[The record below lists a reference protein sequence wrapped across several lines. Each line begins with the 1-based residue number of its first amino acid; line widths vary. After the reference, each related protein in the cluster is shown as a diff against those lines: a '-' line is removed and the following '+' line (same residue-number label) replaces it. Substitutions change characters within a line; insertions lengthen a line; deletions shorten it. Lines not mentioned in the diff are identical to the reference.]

1 MLNYKSIYENLT
13 LAEASLYVIYL
24 NKKHILLGYNQYTV
38 EAAYYNRGCY
48 QSVIVI
54 KISGPITIHL
64 KPIKHKPFIII
75 NLSVI
80 VIKLQIIRV
89 HI

>member
-1 MLNYKSIYENLT
+1 MENIKTTKSYRTN
-13 LAEASLYVIYL
+13 
-24 NKKHILLGYNQYTV
+24 TV
-38 EAAYYNRGCY
+38 EAAYYNRRCY
-48 QSVIVI
+48 QLAIVI
-54 KISGPITIHL
+54 KISGPKTLHL
-64 KPIKHKPFIII
+64 KTIKNKPFILI